1 MLSII
6 TIGKDNS
13 KLVQLTIDSIAR
25 NVMVSRDYEV
35 ELILVLRNINL
46 ADLSIPAHINVSVI
60 ENRDRSIYHA
70 MNIGW
75 NAANGRHLWFLN
87 SGDTAV
93 FAENLIESLIR
104 FPNSAHAFSV
114 RLVGEVYNFR
124 SNPHKKKLH
133 PGFIFP
139 DCDLRYDESGRLDAD
154 SLVISAVL
162 KRFNLRCHDHIIADF
177 PLDGVSNQMSMQH
190 IPSRFERG
198 LSATI
203 SLFLKWILYSVL
215 PRSIFWRLWA
225 RKNGHK
231 RIIR

>member
-13 KLVQLTIDSIAR
+13 KLVQLTIDSIAK
-25 NVMVSRDYEV
+25 NVIFSRDYEV
-35 ELILVLRNINL
+35 ELILVLRNINF
-46 ADLSIPAHINVSVI
+46 ADLSIPAHMNVSVI

-75 NAANGRHLWFLN
+75 NASNGRHLWFLN

-139 DCDLRYDESGRLDAD
+139 NCDFRYDESGRLDAD
-154 SLVISAVL
+154 SLVISTVL
-162 KRFNLRCHDHIIADF
+162 ESFNLRCHNYIIANF
-177 PLDGVSNQMSMQH
+177 LMDGVSNQMSLQQ
-190 IPSRFERG
+190 IPSRFDRG

-215 PRSIFWRLWA
+215 PRTIFWRVWA
-225 RKNGHK
+225 MKNGHK
-231 RIIR
+231 RIDK